1 MLIFQGVVEKC
12 LDYFF
17 VGTFNGLGE
26 HLIYLNILSND
37 VLIMAG
43 VFVWLV
49 IFLTDS
55 TIPTVNHHEK
65 PPLGRNICV
74 CVCFFPANFK
84 QIYVCCFDG

>member
-49 IFLTDS
+49 IFL
-55 TIPTVNHHEK
+55 
-65 PPLGRNICV
+65 L
-74 CVCFFPANFK
+74 
-84 QIYVCCFDG
+84 